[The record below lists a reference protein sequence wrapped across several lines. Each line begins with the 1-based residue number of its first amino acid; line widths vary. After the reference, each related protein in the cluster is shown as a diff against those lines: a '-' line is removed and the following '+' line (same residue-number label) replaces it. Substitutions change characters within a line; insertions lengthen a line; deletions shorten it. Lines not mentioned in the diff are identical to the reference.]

1 VPNHYDVT
9 TITVRPNTQP
19 KALAVLKDQLANARG
34 FVACWFTDIGA
45 LNRIM
50 IIRAVDDLAAN
61 LNERRAL
68 LVSRNPFGIGDLIDE
83 MTMDIYSALDC
94 VAPMAPGDMGPFYE
108 VRTYV
113 FRPDGVAPTEQLWRE
128 WLPKREKVSPILTA
142 MMSATGRV
150 ARFMHIWPYKSL
162 DERARLRAEAG
173 RARAIRQD
181 AERHL
186 HAGSLFAAPLMW
198 RSRKFAFQSSRDRN
212 FQGKPCRLG
221 LRLRAAL
228 GQKQTCAA

>member
-1 VPNHYDVT
+1 MPNHYDVT

-19 KALAVLKDQLANARG
+19 KALFVLNGQLANTAG
-34 FVACWFTDIGA
+34 LLACWSTDIGA

-50 IIRAVDDLAAN
+50 IIRAVGDLAAN
-61 LNERRAL
+61 LNERHAL

-83 MTMDIYSALDC
+83 MTMDTYTALDC

-113 FRPDGVAPTEQLWRE
+113 FKPDGVAPTEQLWRE
-128 WLPKREKVSPILTA
+128 WLPGRAEVSPILTA

-162 DERARLRAEAG
+162 DERARLRAKAVGDKVWPPPGGPEQFV
-173 RARAIRQD
+173 RMQNDIYMPTPF
-181 AERHL
+181 
-186 HAGSLFAAPLMW
+186 SPL
-198 RSRKFAFQSSRDRN
+198 R
-212 FQGKPCRLG
+212 
-221 LRLRAAL
+221 
-228 GQKQTCAA
+228 

>member
-1 VPNHYDVT
+1 MPNHYDVT

-34 FVACWFTDIGA
+34 LVACWFTDI
-45 LNRIM
+45 
-50 IIRAVDDLAAN
+50 AAN
-61 LNERRAL
+61 LNERRAQ

-162 DERARLRAEAG
+162 DERARLRAKAVADKVWPPPGGPEQFV
-173 RARAIRQD
+173 RMQNDIYIP
-181 AERHL
+181 
-186 HAGSLFAAPLMW
+186 APF
-198 RSRKFAFQSSRDRN
+198 S
-212 FQGKPCRLG
+212 P
-221 LRLRAAL
+221 LR
-228 GQKQTCAA
+228 

>member
-162 DERARLRAEAG
+162 DERARLRAKAVADKVWPPPGGPEQFV
-173 RARAIRQD
+173 RMQNDIYMPTPF
-181 AERHL
+181 
-186 HAGSLFAAPLMW
+186 SPL
-198 RSRKFAFQSSRDRN
+198 R
-212 FQGKPCRLG
+212 
-221 LRLRAAL
+221 
-228 GQKQTCAA
+228 

>member
-1 VPNHYDVT
+1 VSNYYDVT

-19 KALAVLKDQLANARG
+19 KALFVLKDQLANAAG
-34 FVACWFTDIGA
+34 LLACWSTDIGA

-50 IIRAVDDLAAN
+50 IIRAVGDLAAN
-61 LNERRAL
+61 LNERHAL

-83 MTMDIYSALDC
+83 MTMDTYTALDC

-113 FRPDGVAPTEQLWRE
+113 FKPDGVAPTEQLWRE
-128 WLPKREKVSPILTA
+128 WLPGRAEVSPILTA

-162 DERARLRAEAG
+162 DERARLRAKAVADKVWPPPGGPEQFVG
-173 RARAIRQD
+173 MRNDIYMPT
-181 AERHL
+181 
-186 HAGSLFAAPLMW
+186 SFSPL
-198 RSRKFAFQSSRDRN
+198 R
-212 FQGKPCRLG
+212 
-221 LRLRAAL
+221 
-228 GQKQTCAA
+228 